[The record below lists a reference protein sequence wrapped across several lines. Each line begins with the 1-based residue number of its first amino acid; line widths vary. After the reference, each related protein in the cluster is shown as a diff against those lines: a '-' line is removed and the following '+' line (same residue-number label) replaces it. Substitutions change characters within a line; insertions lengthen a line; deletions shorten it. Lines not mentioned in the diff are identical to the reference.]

1 VQADLSVYRGAV
13 VVGHDGS
20 SHSDCAVQWGYED
33 AQRRGVPLVVVRAW
47 TMTSAPKPTT
57 FEPGYVPSEDE
68 FAEAVQNA
76 LAADVQSA
84 LQVEADPQMI
94 FLPVHESAKEA
105 LIRASEVAAVVVVA
119 SRGKGLARALL
130 GSTSEQLVKH
140 ARGPV
145 TVVPQPIA
153 ERL

>member
-1 VQADLSVYRGAV
+1 MEADMSVYRGAV

-20 SHSDCAVQWGYED
+20 SHSDCAVQWGHED
-33 AQRRGVPLVVVRAW
+33 AQRRGVPLVVLRAW
-47 TMTSAPKPTT
+47 TIKSAPKPAT

-68 FAEAVQNA
+68 FAEAVHGE
-76 LAADVQSA
+76 LAADVRSA
-84 LQVEADPQMI
+84 LGEEAGSQLVL
-94 FLPVHESAKEA
+94 LPVHESAKDA

-130 GSTSEQLVKH
+130 GSTSEQLIKH

-145 TVVPQPIA
+145 TVVPQPVA
-153 ERL
+153 

>member
-1 VQADLSVYRGAV
+1 MEADLSAYRGAV

-20 SHSDCAVQWGYED
+20 THSDCAVQWGHQD
-33 AQRRGVPLVVVRAW
+33 AQRRGVPLVVLRAW
-47 TMTSAPKPTT
+47 TMKTAPRPAT

-68 FAEAVQNA
+68 FAEAVRSE

-84 LQVEADPQMI
+84 LGVEAGPQLV
-94 FLPVHESAKEA
+94 FVPVHESPKEA

-119 SRGKGLARALL
+119 SRGRGLARALL
-130 GSTSEQLVKH
+130 GSTSEQLIKH

-153 ERL
+153 P

>member
-1 VQADLSVYRGAV
+1 MEADVSVYTGAV

-20 SHSDCAVQWGYED
+20 SHSDCAVQWGQQD
-33 AQRRGVPLVVVRAW
+33 AQRRGVTLVVLRAW
-47 TMTSAPKPTT
+47 TMTSAPKPPT

-68 FAEAVQNA
+68 FAEAVRGE
-76 LAADVQSA
+76 LAADVESA
-84 LQVEADPQMI
+84 LGVEAGPQVLL
-94 FLPVHESAKEA
+94 LPVHESAKDA

-130 GSTSEQLVKH
+130 GSTSEDLIKH

-145 TVVPQPIA
+145 TVVPRPIA
-153 ERL
+153 EHL

>member
-1 VQADLSVYRGAV
+1 MKADMSVYRGAV

-20 SHSDCAVQWGYED
+20 SQSHCAVQWGHED
-33 AQRRGVPLVVVRAW
+33 AKRRGVPLVVLRAW
-47 TMTSAPKPTT
+47 SMTSAPKPPT

-68 FAEAVQNA
+68 FAEAVRSD
-76 LAADVQSA
+76 LASD
-84 LQVEADPQMI
+84 VEAALGVGTGPE
-94 FLPVHESAKEA
+94 LVLVPVHESAKEA

-119 SRGKGLARALL
+119 SHGKGLARALL

-153 ERL
+153 